1 MKAPN
6 PLGPPPSDLSSRLF
20 GHWYMGVKGRHF
32 EEMQNSF
39 SGTEFSIHS
48 STIYRLNPSLS
59 FILNGKLAFKNDH
72 VQLEYRDE
80 YSKGNFKIYEA
91 IVQAQ
96 PFSFLPELSF
106 QAGAID
112 QSPYS
117 SPIFVYERS
126 LPGLSEKF
134 DYERGSLRLTL
145 RAQQSLATA
154 KSFSADRSEAEDTP
168 IFNMETL
175 EARWK
180 SIDKIWQV
188 KANLSHFMFDHLA
201 AVTAADGSKIGHFTL
216 GSGSTAR
223 FRYGFAGL
231 LAQGELGYWAV
242 NGFRVVGGGFWLN
255 NQTAKFDGQ
264 GQSLYLKMSLPVS
277 TYNLS
282 FSYMNFF
289 KEREA
294 APAVFSNLSLG
305 GNNRVGN
312 KVGLSVELQDLG
324 VTVLGEFIQVDTIK
338 QSEGGR
344 RGLSRSY
351 YFGLETLNV
360 RF

>member
-1 MKAPN
+1 M
-6 PLGPPPSDLSSRLF
+6 
-20 GHWYMGVKGRHF
+20 
-32 EEMQNSF
+32 
-39 SGTEFSIHS
+39 
-48 STIYRLNPSLS
+48 
-59 FILNGKLAFKNDH
+59 AFKNDH

-96 PFSFLPELSF
+96 PFSFLPELSL

-117 SPIFVYERS
+117 SPIFVYGRS
-126 LPGLSEKF
+126 LPGVSEKF
-134 DYERGSLRLTL
+134 DYERGSLSLTF

-154 KSFSADRSEAEDTP
+154 ESFSADRSEAEDTP

-175 EARWK
+175 ETRWK
-180 SIDKIWQV
+180 SIDETWQV
-188 KANLSHFMFDHLA
+188 RANLSHFMFDHLA

-231 LAQGELGYWAV
+231 LAQGELEYWAA

-255 NQTAKFDGQ
+255 NQEAKFDGQ

-277 TYNLS
+277 TYKLS
-282 FSYMNFF
+282 FFYMNFF

-312 KVGLSVELQDLG
+312 KVGLSVDLKNLG
-324 VTVLGEFIQVDTIK
+324 VRVLGEFIQVDTIK

-344 RGLSRSY
+344 RGLSRTY